1 MRPTT
6 PHTDD
11 KIVDPLHSI
20 YYTTCVNA
28 NEGDPGHPARI
39 ATPTLCCQT
48 RRKLGWWHDIHL
60 FHNFH

>member
-48 RRKLGWWHDIHL
+48 RRKLGW
-60 FHNFH
+60 

>member
-1 MRPTT
+1 MGLGLGRKDSKTFGTLTHPT
-6 PHTDD
+6 
-11 KIVDPLHSI
+11 LHSI

-48 RRKLGWWHDIHL
+48 RRKLGW
-60 FHNFH
+60 